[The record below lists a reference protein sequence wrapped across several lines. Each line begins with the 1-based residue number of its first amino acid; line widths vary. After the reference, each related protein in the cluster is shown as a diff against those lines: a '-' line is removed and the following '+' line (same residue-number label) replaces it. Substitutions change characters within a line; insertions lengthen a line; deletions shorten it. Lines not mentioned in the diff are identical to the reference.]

1 MHAQHVLRTLCL
13 LGDLVDVQIG
23 GVGSQHR
30 ARFCKLVE
38 LTKHFLL
45 DCHGFEYGFDDQ
57 IRVLDVLKA
66 DHTVDQIHALGGTVR
81 GDGAPPTRPA
91 AASGAANPRAGWV
104 VAATALVKIERSAL
118 AAASLLSS
126 SRNLRSGRFSAS
138 TFRAKAS
145 PPDAGPSTISS
156 IRPFFNASLAPIG
169 SPPTIILT
177 ASSGPTARGRR
188 CVPPAPGNRPSF
200 TSGRP
205 SLASLVATRKWQ
217 ASATSRPP
225 PSAVP

>member
-66 DHTVDQIHALGGTVR
+66 DHTVDQSHALGGPV
-81 GDGAPPTRPA
+81 GGNAPP
-91 AASGAANPRAGWV
+91 PRGPPSI
-104 VAATALVKIERSAL
+104 LFHPPQPPPHL
-118 AAASLLSS
+118 PPPPPP
-126 SRNLRSGRFSAS
+126 LR
-138 TFRAKAS
+138 
-145 PPDAGPSTISS
+145 
-156 IRPFFNASLAPIG
+156 
-169 SPPTIILT
+169 
-177 ASSGPTARGRR
+177 
-188 CVPPAPGNRPSF
+188 PPAPA
-200 TSGRP
+200 
-205 SLASLVATRKWQ
+205 L
-217 ASATSRPP
+217 
-225 PSAVP
+225 